1 MRGHIVGTRALHATV
16 LAALLGGVSL
26 GAQERMSPIPA
37 DKMTEAQRKS
47 AAAFSAVRKTP
58 PSGPFAVML
67 RVPELMDLTFQWREH
82 VQFRNVLDQRQ
93 AEFVILIAARHWT
106 QQYVWNSHEPPAL
119 KAGLKPEIIAAVKD
133 GRRPEQMAEDETI
146 LYDLS
151 SELLQNHSVSDPTY
165 ARALAKFG
173 EPGIIEATSTAG
185 YYSLLAMVMNT
196 ARTPVPAGAKPP
208 LTPFPK

>member
-1 MRGHIVGTRALHATV
+1 MRGRTVGTRAIRATV
-16 LAALLGGVSL
+16 LAALMGSGTLA
-26 GAQERMSPIPA
+26 AQERMPPIAA
-37 DKMTEAQRKS
+37 DKMNDAQRKS
-47 AAAFSAVRKTP
+47 ATAYSAVRKTP
-58 PSGPFAVML
+58 PGGPFAVML

-93 AEFVILIAARHWT
+93 AELVILIAARHWT

-119 KAGLKPEIIAAVKD
+119 KAGLKPEIVSAIKD
-133 GRRPEQMAEDETI
+133 GRRPEHMAEDETI

-151 SELLQNHSVSDPTY
+151 TELLQNRSVSDPTY

-173 EPGIIEATSTAG
+173 EPGIVEATSTAG